1 MWEVS
6 NLDTSS
12 SGWLPL
18 ILMLF
23 SWAGKPFPLGSSS
36 WGFHVPVPLS
46 GVVLGMEWIVFSVY
60 SECGVSGFWGRDG
73 VWDGWRGC
81 IAPFARYYLGQYQ
94 VICVVWLLHQSL
106 QEVLCFQILSG
117 STKDWLFS
125 FPIWN
130 VIFWSGHVV
139 SLWGGAASM
148 LVCCLVWGWHSDGK
162 DYKFCQRTLG
172 FVGPFGSFSSNL

>member
-60 SECGVSGFWGRDG
+60 SECAVSGFWGDG

-81 IAPFARYYLGQYQ
+81 VAPLCLVLFWGVPSNLRGVATAPNSSGGVVFSEPLWEYKRLT
-94 VICVVWLLHQSL
+94 VFLSNLECDFVVRSCCICLIGV
-106 QEVLCFQILSG
+106 
-117 STKDWLFS
+117 
-125 FPIWN
+125 
-130 VIFWSGHVV
+130 
-139 SLWGGAASM
+139 ASM
-148 LVCCLVWGWHSDGK
+148 SVCCLVWG
-162 DYKFCQRTLG
+162 
-172 FVGPFGSFSSNL
+172 